1 MHTLHD
7 NHPGIR
13 HMKSLAQLYVCWLP
27 IDKMIENWVKNCRPC
42 QINQNMPNAALSYPW
57 ERTLKPWVR
66 VHLDF
71 ASPFLRKMYIF
82 DYCGLFYKMGRSS
95 SYEQY

>member
-1 MHTLHD
+1 
-7 NHPGIR
+7 
-13 HMKSLAQLYVCWLP
+13 MKSLAQLYEWWFP
-27 IDKMIENWVKNCRPC
+27 TDKMIENWVKNCRPC

-57 ERTLKPWVR
+57 ESTLK
-66 VHLDF
+66 LDF
-71 ASPFLRKMYIF
+71 AGPFLRKMYIF